1 MRQSKPK
8 QPKVKRAYTAK
19 QIAKR
24 IDALGDTIRHDTGPG
39 EVFLLGILKGAGCF
53 LADLMRA
60 IPGDV
65 AYGYIDV
72 IRDIADT
79 DTAAALEIDFISHTE
94 IAGRNVY
101 ILKDVVS
108 TGVIENYLLTQ
119 LRQHDPAT
127 LHLVALLD
135 RPDLRT
141 VALECDYRLFKVGEG
156 SFVGYGLEQ
165 TGKFANLP
173 YIGKVR

>member
-1 MRQSKPK
+1 MRQSK

-24 IDALGDTIRHDTGPG
+24 IDALGDTIRRDTGPG
-39 EVFLLGILKGAGCF
+39 EVFLLGMLKGAGCF

-79 DTAAALEIDFISHTE
+79 DTAAALEIDFVSHTE
-94 IAGRNVY
+94 IAEV
-101 ILKDVVS
+101 L
-108 TGVIENYLLTQ
+108 GVAEGTCKSRLSQARAQ
-119 LRQHDPAT
+119 LR
-127 LHLVALLD
+127 LALA
-135 RPDLRT
+135 DLAPELGT
-141 VALECDYRLFKVGEG
+141 
-156 SFVGYGLEQ
+156 
-165 TGKFANLP
+165 
-173 YIGKVR
+173 

>member
-1 MRQSKPK
+1 VPVRQSK
-8 QPKVKRAYTAK
+8 QPKVKRVYTAK

-24 IDALGDTIRHDTGPG
+24 IDALGESIRADAGSG
-39 EVFLLGILKGAGCF
+39 EVFLLALLKGATCF

-60 IPGDV
+60 IPGEV

-94 IAGRNVY
+94 IANRDVY
-101 ILKDVVS
+101 VLKDVVS
-108 TGVIENYLLTQ
+108 TGVIENYLLMQ
-119 LRQHDPAT
+119 LRQHQPAAV
-127 LHLVALLD
+127 HLVALLD

-141 VALECDYRLFKVGEG
+141 VALETDYQMFKVGDG

-165 TGKFANLP
+165 GGRFGNLP
-173 YIGKVR
+173 YIGKVS

>member
-1 MRQSKPK
+1 VRQSK
-8 QPKVKRAYTAK
+8 QPKVKRAYSAK
-19 QIAKR
+19 EIAKR
-24 IDALGDTIRHDTGPG
+24 IASLGEKIREDAGPG
-39 EVFLLGILKGAGCF
+39 EIFLLGILKGASCF
-53 LADLMRA
+53 LADLLRA

-65 AYGYIDV
+65 AYGFIDV
-72 IRDIADT
+72 IRDVADT
-79 DTAAALEIDFISHTE
+79 DTAAALEIDFVSHTE
-94 IAGRNVY
+94 VAGRNVF

-119 LRQHDPAT
+119 LRQHNPKD

-141 VALECDYRLFKVGEG
+141 VALECDYRLFKVGDG

-165 TGKFANLP
+165 TGRFSNLP
-173 YIGKVR
+173 YIGKIK

>member
-1 MRQSKPK
+1 MRQSK
-8 QPKVKRAYTAK
+8 QPKVKRVYTAN

-24 IDALGDTIRHDTGPG
+24 IDAIGEAIRADAGSG
-39 EVFLLGILKGAGCF
+39 EVFLLGLLKGASCF
-53 LADLMRA
+53 LADLIRA

-79 DTAAALEIDFISHTE
+79 DTAAALEIDFVSHTE
-94 IAGRNVY
+94 IANRDVY
-101 ILKDVVS
+101 VLKDVVS

-119 LRQHDPAT
+119 LRQHQPAGV
-127 LHLVALLD
+127 HLVALLD

-141 VALECDYRLFKVGEG
+141 VELETEYQMFKVGDG

-165 TGKFANLP
+165 GGRFGNLP
-173 YIGKVR
+173 YIGKLT

>member
-1 MRQSKPK
+1 VRQSK
-8 QPKVKRAYTAK
+8 QPKVKKAYTAK

-24 IDALGDTIRHDTGPG
+24 IDALGEMIRADAGPG
-39 EVFLLGILKGAGCF
+39 EVFLLGLLKGAACF
-53 LADLMRA
+53 LPDLMRA

-79 DTAAALEIDFISHTE
+79 DTAAALEIDFVSHTE
-94 IAGRNVY
+94 IATRNVY
-101 ILKDVVS
+101 VLKDVVS
-108 TGVIENYLLTQ
+108 TGVIENYLLMQ
-119 LRQHDPAT
+119 LRQHHPAAI
-127 LHLVALLD
+127 HLVALLD

-141 VALECDYRLFKVGEG
+141 VALDTDYCMFKVGEG

-165 TGKFANLP
+165 GGRFGNLP
-173 YIGKVR
+173 YIGRVS

>member
-8 QPKVKRAYTAK
+8 VKRKYTAK

-24 IDALGDTIRHDTGPG
+24 VAALGEQIRSDAGSG
-39 EVFLLGILKGAGCF
+39 EVFLLGILKGVSCF
-53 LADLMRA
+53 LPDLLRA

-72 IRDIADT
+72 VRDQADT
-79 DTAAALEIDFISHTE
+79 EVAHALEIDFVSFTE

-101 ILKDVVS
+101 VLKDVVS

-119 LRQHDPAT
+119 LRQHNPADI
-127 LHLVALLD
+127 HLIALLD

-141 VALECDYRLFKVGEG
+141 VALETDYHAFKVGEG
-156 SFVGYGLEQ
+156 PFVGYGLEL
-165 TGKFANLP
+165 GNRYGNLP
-173 YIGKVR
+173 YIAHVTV

>member
-1 MRQSKPK
+1 VRQSK
-8 QPKVKRAYTAK
+8 QPKVKRVFTAK

-24 IDALGDTIRHDTGPG
+24 IDAIGEAIRADAGSG
-39 EVFLLGILKGAGCF
+39 EVFLLGLLKGATCF

-94 IAGRNVY
+94 IANRDVY
-101 ILKDVVS
+101 VLKDVVS
-108 TGVIENYLLTQ
+108 TGVIENYLLLQ
-119 LRQHDPAT
+119 LRQHQPAAV
-127 LHLVALLD
+127 HLVALLD

-141 VALECDYRLFKVGEG
+141 VALETDYQMFKVGDG

-165 TGKFANLP
+165 GGRFGNLP
-173 YIGKVR
+173 YIGTVS

>member
-1 MRQSKPK
+1 
-8 QPKVKRAYTAK
+8 
-19 QIAKR
+19 
-24 IDALGDTIRHDTGPG
+24 
-39 EVFLLGILKGAGCF
+39 
-53 LADLMRA
+53 
-60 IPGDV
+60 V

-79 DTAAALEIDFISHTE
+79 DTATALEIDFVSHTE
-94 IAGRNVY
+94 VAGRNVFV
-101 ILKDVVS
+101 LKDVVS

-119 LRQHDPAT
+119 LRQHNPAA

-141 VALECDYRLFKVGEG
+141 VALECDYRLFKVGDG

-165 TGKFANLP
+165 TGRFANLP
-173 YIGKVR
+173 YIATIK

>member
-8 QPKVKRAYTAK
+8 QPKIKRAYTAK

-24 IDALGDTIRHDTGPG
+24 VAALGESIRDDAGPG
-39 EVFLLGILKGAGCF
+39 EVFVLGLLKGASCF
-53 LADLMRA
+53 LADLIRA
-60 IPGDV
+60 IPGEV

-72 IRDIADT
+72 IRDVADT
-79 DTAAALEIDFISHTE
+79 DTAAALEIDFISYTE

-101 ILKDVVS
+101 VLKDVVS

-119 LRQHDPAT
+119 LRQHGPAN

-141 VALECDYRLFKVGEG
+141 VALETDYRLFKVGEG

-165 TGKFANLP
+165 GGRFGNLP
-173 YIGKVR
+173 YIGRVS

>member
-1 MRQSKPK
+1 MRQSK
-8 QPKVKRAYTAK
+8 QPKVKRVFTAK

-24 IDALGDTIRHDTGPG
+24 IDALGEAIRADAGSG
-39 EVFLLGILKGAGCF
+39 EVFLLALLKGATCF
-53 LADLMRA
+53 LSDLMRA
-60 IPGDV
+60 IPGEV

-72 IRDIADT
+72 IRDVADT

-94 IAGRNVY
+94 IANRDVY
-101 ILKDVVS
+101 VLKDVVS

-119 LRQHDPAT
+119 LRQHQPAAV
-127 LHLVALLD
+127 HLVALLD

-141 VALECDYRLFKVGEG
+141 VALETDYQMFKVGDG

-165 TGKFANLP
+165 GGRFGNLP
-173 YIGKVR
+173 YIGKMT